1 LPKFIRSL
9 TVELVLTEDQELLAK
24 TATDFVR
31 ANSPVSR
38 MRALRDAEDPLGF
51 SRTLWK
57 EMADL
62 GWVGIL
68 IPEAYGGA
76 GMGLADLAVVLE
88 ALGRTL
94 APEPFLSTV
103 LLAGQLI
110 TSAGSEEQKHTW
122 LPTIATG
129 DKILTIAYQEA
140 RSRYDLHRVSTKA
153 ERQGASWVLS
163 GEKIQVLDGHTADAL
178 IVSART
184 AGEQSDQEGVTLFLV
199 SRDTPGLTV
208 TRQQRIDNRA
218 VALVSLNNVKVA
230 EESQI
235 GPLGQGFKL
244 LSHVVDR
251 ATVGLC
257 AEMLGGMN
265 QIFEDTLNYLKTRQQ
280 FGVLIGTFQALK
292 HRAARLF
299 MEIELARSSVMA
311 AARAADAEDKDFE
324 TLVSLAKARCSD
336 AFILAANEG
345 VQMHGGIGMTDE
357 HDAGFYLKRARVAEM
372 TFGDAAWHRERWAR
386 LQRY

>member
-1 LPKFIRSL
+1 M
-9 TVELVLTEDQELLAK
+9 ELVLTEDQELLAK

-51 SRTLWK
+51 SRALWK
-57 EMADL
+57 EMAEL

-103 LLAGQLI
+103 LLGGQLI
-110 TSAGSEEQKHTW
+110 ATADSEEQKQTW
-122 LPTIATG
+122 LPALAAG
-129 DKILTIAYQEA
+129 DKILAVAYQEA
-140 RSRYDLHRVSTKA
+140 RSRYDLNRVATKA

-184 AGEQSDQEGVTLFLV
+184 AGEQNDLDGITLFLV

-208 TRQQRIDNRA
+208 TCQQRIDNRA
-218 VALVSLNNVKVA
+218 VALVSLNNAKVA
-230 EESQI
+230 VESQI
-235 GPLGQGFKL
+235 GPLGQGLKL

-257 AEMLGGMN
+257 AEMLGGMS
-265 QIFEDTLNYLKTRQQ
+265 QIFDDTMNYLKTRQQ

-299 MEIELARSSVMA
+299 MEIELVRSSVMA

-324 TLVSLAKARCSD
+324 ALVSLAKARCSD
-336 AFILAANEG
+336 VFMLAANEG

-386 LQRY
+386 LHGY